1 MKIKQHYSV
10 SNYLPQRT
18 EYGFTLIEFMVASSL
33 ALIVLLAIGITYGTT
48 SRMKRTSENRL
59 AAQQDLR
66 NVSELILRDAQMA
79 GAFGCFNM
87 GNLVF
92 KEFPTSPDS
101 SDGFQSPA
109 KFQLRLGDQDHNGIS
124 TMSNADATAAFSHHN
139 FTPKSGSN
147 VLVFTYGLH
156 PTPLDSTGTKT
167 NGASDELKSVIQ
179 AGGHIAL
186 SSCARMYIDKN
197 RGNNISIN
205 NNEIDISNFGTGPRT
220 STSNGSAV
228 FYIPQTTLSQ
238 VYSAAYVVGRINGIN
253 DSDALYRFTLNTNGQ
268 WGNPQLMAANIQ
280 SMQFSTIYSGCDD
293 TSTKVTFSKNRNQL
307 KSTANITRV
316 STLPTIIEVQL
327 QLNNSPSTYGVV
339 NQYLIRANVRG
350 GNICA
355 NLF

>member
-109 KFQLRLGDQDHNGIS
+109 KFQLRLGDQDYNGIS

-167 NGASDELKSVIQ
+167 NGASDELKSVI
-179 AGGHIAL
+179 
-186 SSCARMYIDKN
+186 
-197 RGNNISIN
+197 
-205 NNEIDISNFGTGPRT
+205 
-220 STSNGSAV
+220 
-228 FYIPQTTLSQ
+228 
-238 VYSAAYVVGRINGIN
+238 
-253 DSDALYRFTLNTNGQ
+253 
-268 WGNPQLMAANIQ
+268 
-280 SMQFSTIYSGCDD
+280 
-293 TSTKVTFSKNRNQL
+293 
-307 KSTANITRV
+307 
-316 STLPTIIEVQL
+316 
-327 QLNNSPSTYGVV
+327 
-339 NQYLIRANVRG
+339 
-350 GNICA
+350 
-355 NLF
+355 

>member
-1 MKIKQHYSV
+1 MNRKQYSPIPHYS
-10 SNYLPQRT
+10 PQNA
-18 EYGFTLIEFMVASSL
+18 EGGFTLIEFMVASSL

-87 GNLVF
+87 GNLVQ
-92 KEFPTSPDS
+92 KEFPTSPGS
-101 SDGFQSPA
+101 SEGFQAPA
-109 KFQLRLGDQDHNGIS
+109 KFQLKLGDKDYSGIS
-124 TMSNADATAAFSHHN
+124 AMSGADATAAFSPHN
-139 FTPKSGSN
+139 FTPKSGSS

-156 PTPLDSTGTKT
+156 PAPLDSTGTKT

-179 AGGHIAL
+179 AGGHVAL
-186 SSCARMYIDKN
+186 SSCSRMYIDKH
-197 RGNNISIN
+197 RSNNISVN
-205 NNEIDISNFGTGPRT
+205 NNEIDVSNFGTGPRT
-220 STSNGSAV
+220 SNSNNSAV

-238 VYSAAYVVGRINGIN
+238 VHSVAYVVGRINGVN
-253 DSDALYRFTLNTNGQ
+253 DTDALYRFTLDTNGQ
-268 WGNPQLMAANIQ
+268 WSNPQLMAANIQ
-280 SMQFSTIYSGCDD
+280 SMQYSTIYSGCGD
-293 TSTKVTFSKNRNQL
+293 TSTKVTFSKDRDQL

-327 QLNNSPSTYGVV
+327 QLNDSPSTYGVV